1 MSQLSQHVIRPAH
14 PRKAERLLRLSSGR
28 QRIVAGVVFSI
39 PLIVVWGFLL
49 VLPIGQTLYHSLTQW
64 NGLRSS
70 WAGFS
75 GYARLLGDSTF
86 WRVLLNNGILLLSVP
101 LAVFI
106 PLGIAFLLNERAPG
120 WQVFRSLIFLPA
132 TISWV
137 VIGMVSLD
145 FFTGDGILNNLLG
158 SLGLGMFKQ
167 RMLSS
172 ARLAI
177 VPVVIT
183 FIWSQVGPNSL
194 ILLTG
199 ISTVS
204 PEIYGAARIDGAGA
218 GALIWYITIPLIRRF
233 IVFSL
238 TITLIAAFTALFS
251 LIFVMTN
258 GGPNYGTT
266 TLEFFIYQKA
276 FNQSQFGLGS
286 ALGVFLLAVMAVV
299 SVLQFRFARFGED

>member
-1 MSQLSQHVIRPAH
+1 MSRILSAR
-14 PRKAERLLRLSSGR
+14 R
-28 QRIVAGVVFSI
+28 QRMAAGLVFTA
-39 PLIVVWGFLL
+39 PLIVIWGLLL

-70 WAGFS
+70 WVGFS

-86 WRVLLNNGILLLSVP
+86 WRVLLNNAILLLSVP
-101 LAVFI
+101 CAVFI
-106 PLGIAFLLNERAPG
+106 PLGIAFLMNERPPG
-120 WQVFRSLIFLPA
+120 WKTFRSLIFLPA

-145 FFTGDGILNNLLG
+145 FFTGDGILNNALG
-158 SLGLGMFKQ
+158 FLGLGVLKQ
-167 RMLSS
+167 HMLSS

-177 VPVVIT
+177 LPVVIT

-204 PEIYGAARIDGAGA
+204 PEIYGAARIDGAGTV
-218 GALIWYITIPLIRRF
+218 ALIWYITIPLIRRF
-233 IVFSL
+233 LVFSL

-276 FNQSQFGLGS
+276 FNQSQFGTGS
-286 ALGVFLLAVMAVV
+286 ALGVFLLAVMAIV
-299 SVLQFRFARFGED
+299 SVFQFRFARFGEE